1 MSDKHVLDRGSGR
14 SSTPSPVTVHVRIE
28 PNRRAHDLGIA
39 PWLRLRVIGR
49 WLHWVASNGLLLL
62 LRGWHHRGVGG
73 LDNVVIEVGDR
84 LKHARVAKVLGARR

>member
-1 MSDKHVLDRGSGR
+1 MSDKHTLDRGSRR
-14 SSTPSPVTVHVRIE
+14 SSTPSRVTVHVRIE
-28 PNRRAHDLGIA
+28 SNRRAHDCGIA

-49 WLHWVASNGLLLL
+49 RLHWVIGNGLLLL

-73 LDNVVIEVGDR
+73 FDNVVIEGGDR